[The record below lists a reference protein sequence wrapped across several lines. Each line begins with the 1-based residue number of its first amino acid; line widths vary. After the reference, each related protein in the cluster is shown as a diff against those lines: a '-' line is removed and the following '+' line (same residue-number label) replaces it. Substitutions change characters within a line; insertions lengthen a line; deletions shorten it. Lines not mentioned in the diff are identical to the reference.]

1 MNALPESTQPPPPT
15 GNPRRGSQSRGPGF
29 LERLRK
35 PRPQTP
41 EPRPYARLDVP
52 LLEAIDS
59 LRELSDDLWPKLVRR
74 NPRGGP
80 TRYLFTAAHQGTGTT
95 LISAA
100 AALGLARNLREGVVL
115 AELNTERPALA
126 SYLAAGEGPGV
137 GELLSGSAE
146 PSYCRIE
153 VGDLDKL
160 HVFAAGEA
168 KVLEPGDFA
177 RDRMDRVAR
186 DFEARGQ
193 YVIYDAPP
201 LLEYPGTLLLA
212 EQIDAVILVVRGRET
227 QKRELDRCIELV
239 SQANMKIAGL
249 IFNRFESDL
258 PFGLGAR
265 S

>member
-1 MNALPESTQPPPPT
+1 MNALPESTPPLPA
-15 GNPRRGSQSRGPGF
+15 GNPAHGLQSRGQGF

-74 NPRGGP
+74 NPRGGT
-80 TRYLFTAAHQGTGTT
+80 TRYLFTAPHQGTGTT

-160 HVFAAGEA
+160 QVFAAGEA

-177 RDRMDRVAR
+177 RERMDRVAR

-201 LLEYPGTLLLA
+201 LLEYPGTLLLG
-212 EQIDAVILVVRGRET
+212 EQVDAVVLVVRGRET
-227 QKRELDRCIELV
+227 TKRELDRCIELIT
-239 SQANMKIAGL
+239 QADMRIAGL

-258 PFGLGAR
+258 PFGLGAGG
-265 S
+265 